1 MFLPVIAAWAVAEQI
16 NPLML
21 MIPATIAASMGFM
34 LPVATPPNAIVFTSR
49 RVRIADMARVGLAL
63 NLIGVIVIA
72 AYSKWILPLI
82 FRFDPTIL
90 PVWAAPK

>member
-1 MFLPVIAAWAVAEQI
+1 
-16 NPLML
+16 
-21 MIPATIAASMGFM
+21 
-34 LPVATPPNAIVFTSR
+34 
-49 RVRIADMARVGLAL
+49 MARVGLAL